1 MAKRRPSTRLPPRAK
16 GPVRYAVVGLGYFA
30 QAAVLPAFRHA
41 RRSRL
46 SALVSDDAKKL
57 RTLARRH
64 KVGLTADYD
73 GYTDLLDSG
82 EVDAV
87 YLTLPN
93 DLHRDYAILA
103 AKRGVHVLTEKP
115 MAVTSEECEE
125 MVAACEHNNVRL
137 MVAYRLHFEPANL
150 AAAEAIRKGR
160 IGTPRYFDSAFSYGV
175 KAGNIRTQRE
185 RGGGPVHDIG
195 LYCVNAARYLFGAE
209 PTDAVARAASRND
222 PRFEE
227 VDETVSAILS
237 FPGDRLAQFTVSF
250 GAANCAYYTVVGT
263 KGSVCVEN
271 AYEWTEPMTL
281 ETTIGERTTTRRF
294 AKRDQVAPE
303 IEHFSQCILE
313 GRDPEPNGKEGL
325 IDVRIMEAIL
335 EAANT
340 GRRVPIE
347 VPERERR
354 PTQRMARRMRP
365 HARQKL
371 VHAAP
376 PNE

>member
-1 MAKRRPSTRLPPRAK
+1 MATRRPSVHLPSRPP

-41 RRSRL
+41 RGSRL
-46 SALVSDDAKKL
+46 AALVSDDATKL
-57 RTLARRH
+57 RSLSRRH
-64 KVGLTADYD
+64 KVGLTADYE

-93 DLHRDYAILA
+93 DLHRDYTLLA
-103 AKRGVHVLTEKP
+103 AERGVHVLTEKP

-125 MVAACEHNNVRL
+125 MVAACERHKVRL

-150 AAAEAIRKGR
+150 AAADTIRRGR

-175 KAGNIRTQRE
+175 KRGNIRTQRE

-209 PTDAVARAASRND
+209 PIDAVARAASRND
-222 PRFEE
+222 PRFDE
-227 VDETVSAILS
+227 VNETVSAILS

-250 GAANCAYYTVVGT
+250 GAADCAYYTVVGT

-281 ETTIGERTTTRRF
+281 ETTIGKRTTTRRF

-303 IEHFSQCILE
+303 IEHFSQSIRA

-340 GRRVPIE
+340 GRRVPIG

-354 PTQRMARRMRP
+354 PKPQMARSVRP
-365 HARQKL
+365 PRRQTL

-376 PNE
+376 PH